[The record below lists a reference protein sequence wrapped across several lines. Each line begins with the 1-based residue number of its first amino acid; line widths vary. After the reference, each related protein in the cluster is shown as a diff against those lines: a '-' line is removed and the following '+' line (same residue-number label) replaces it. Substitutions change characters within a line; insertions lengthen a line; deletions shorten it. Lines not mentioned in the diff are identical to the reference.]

1 MIHVHRDPKPRGI
14 HLFANFHRLVHP
26 LEEGSDLRAPA
37 IRCAPSSGYR
47 WSVPVNPAG
56 LAKHYLAPA
65 LAALGFVSCRWH
77 DLRHAF
83 AVMSLS
89 AGEHYMAVSKMLG
102 HASYVTTL
110 TVYADYI
117 TESDG
122 GKAAPLRRPVASS
135 AANVLPMRRPPAG

>member
-1 MIHVHRDPKPRGI
+1 M
-14 HLFANFHRLVHP
+14 
-26 LEEGSDLRAPA
+26 
-37 IRCAPSSGYR
+37 
-47 WSVPVNPAG
+47 
-56 LAKHYLAPA
+56 
-65 LAALGFVSCRWH
+65 RWH

-122 GKAAPLRRPVASS
+122 GKSAPLRRPAATA
-135 AANVLPMRRPPAG
+135 AANVVPMRRRGW

>member
-1 MIHVHRDPKPRGI
+1 VKADP
-14 HLFANFHRLVHP
+14 H
-26 LEEGSDLRAPA
+26 APA
-37 IRCAPSSGYR
+37 ISVALSAGYK

-65 LAALGFVSCRWH
+65 LAALGLAHVRWH

-89 AGEHYMAVSKMLG
+89 AGEHYMAVSEMLG

-122 GKAAPLRRPVASS
+122 GTSAQSS
-135 AANVLPMRRPPAG
+135 PTNSIGWPP

>member
-1 MIHVHRDPKPRGI
+1 V
-14 HLFANFHRLVHP
+14 
-26 LEEGSDLRAPA
+26 
-37 IRCAPSSGYR
+37 
-47 WSVPVNPAG
+47 
-56 LAKHYLAPA
+56 
-65 LAALGFVSCRWH
+65 RWH

-122 GKAAPLRRPVASS
+122 GKAAPLRRPVASTGDAS
-135 AANVLPMRRPPAG
+135 VLPLRRRQFG

>member
-1 MIHVHRDPKPRGI
+1 MVDPRQSCRDRQALFRPGLGGLGLGHV
-14 HLFANFHRLVHP
+14 
-26 LEEGSDLRAPA
+26 
-37 IRCAPSSGYR
+37 
-47 WSVPVNPAG
+47 
-56 LAKHYLAPA
+56 
-65 LAALGFVSCRWH
+65 RWH

-102 HASYVTTL
+102 HASFVTTL

-122 GKAAPLRRPVASS
+122 GKAAPLRRPTAGGLS
-135 AANVLPMRRPPAG
+135 ANVVPMRRPG

>member
-1 MIHVHRDPKPRGI
+1 LGLSHV
-14 HLFANFHRLVHP
+14 
-26 LEEGSDLRAPA
+26 
-37 IRCAPSSGYR
+37 
-47 WSVPVNPAG
+47 
-56 LAKHYLAPA
+56 
-65 LAALGFVSCRWH
+65 RWH

-83 AVMSLS
+83 AVISLS

-122 GKAAPLRRPVASS
+122 GKAAPLHRPVAITP
-135 AANVLPMRRPPAG
+135 ANVVPIRRRG